1 MKATKIMTKAAILLL
16 GKYAFR
22 LLNDYCQ
29 QKKEGKDPHFCKR
42 KMPDIEKDIACWES

>member
-1 MKATKIMTKAAILLL
+1 MALVTACNLAAILLL
-16 GKYAFR
+16 GKHAFR

-42 KMPDIEKDIACWES
+42 QMPDIEKDIACWAS